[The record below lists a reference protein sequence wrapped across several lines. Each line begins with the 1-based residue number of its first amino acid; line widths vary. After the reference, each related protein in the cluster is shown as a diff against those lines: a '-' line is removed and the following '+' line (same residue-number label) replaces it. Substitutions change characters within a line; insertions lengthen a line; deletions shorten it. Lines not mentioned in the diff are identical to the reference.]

1 MMPFFSKNLLRI
13 KQSPT
18 MEITARA
25 QELKANGLDII
36 SLSVGEPDF
45 DTPRNIKDAG
55 IDAINKG
62 QTKYTAVDGMPEL
75 KQAICNKFLRDN
87 NLTYSKD
94 QIIVST
100 GGKQVLFNALLA
112 TLNPGDEVI
121 IPAPF
126 WVSYPDMVK
135 LAGGTPVIAEANF
148 DNNYKLT
155 AKDLEAAITP
165 NTKWFIFNS
174 PSNPTGAGYNW
185 SELKALTNVLKRYP
199 NIWIMTDDMYEHL
212 AYDNFEFCTPAEVEP
227 SLINR
232 TLTTNG
238 VSKGHAMTGWRIGY
252 AAGPIELVKAMAVIQ
267 SQSTSNPNTIA
278 QWAAVEALN
287 GNQDYLSKNNSIFQD
302 RRNIVLN
309 ILNSI
314 KGIKCPK
321 PQGAF
326 YIYASIEEL
335 IGKTTNNKIKIKSDK
350 DFATELLNSEGV
362 AVVFGSAFGL
372 SPAFRVSYATSEKEL
387 TEACKRIKRFCET
400 LS

>member
-1 MMPFFSKNLLRI
+1 MMTFLSKNLLRI

-62 QTKYTAVDGMPEL
+62 KTKYTAVDGMPEL

-212 AYDNFEFCTPAEVEP
+212 AYDDFEFCTPAEVEP

>member
-1 MMPFFSKNLLRI
+1 MPFLSKNLLRI

-212 AYDNFEFCTPAEVEP
+212 AYDDFEFCTPAEVEP

-287 GNQDYLSKNNSIFQD
+287 GNQDYLSKNNNIFQD

-321 PQGAF
+321 PEGAF

>member
-1 MMPFFSKNLLRI
+1 MPFLSKNLLRI

-87 NLTYSKD
+87 NLTYSID

-212 AYDNFEFCTPAEVEP
+212 AYDDFEFCTPAEVEP

-267 SQSTSNPNTIA
+267 SQSTSNPNTVA

-287 GNQDYLSKNNSIFQD
+287 GNQDYLSKNNSIYQD

-321 PQGAF
+321 PEGAF

>member
-1 MMPFFSKNLLRI
+1 MMPFLSKNLLRI

-62 QTKYTAVDGMPEL
+62 KTKYTAVDGMPEL

-112 TLNPGDEVI
+112 TLNSGDEVI

-155 AKDLEAAITP
+155 AKDLEVAITP

-212 AYDNFEFCTPAEVEP
+212 AYDDFEFCTPAEVEP

>member
-1 MMPFFSKNLLRI
+1 MPFLSKNLLRI

-155 AKDLEAAITP
+155 AKDLEAAITA

-212 AYDNFEFCTPAEVEP
+212 AYDDFEFCTPAEVEP

-252 AAGPIELVKAMAVIQ
+252 AAGPVELVKAMAVIQ

>member
-1 MMPFFSKNLLRI
+1 MTFLSKNLLRI

-62 QTKYTAVDGMPEL
+62 KTKYTAVDGMPEL

-148 DNNYKLT
+148 DNNYRLT

-212 AYDNFEFCTPAEVEP
+212 AYDDFEFCTPAEVEP

-252 AAGPIELVKAMAVIQ
+252 AAGPIKLVKAMAVIQ

-287 GNQDYLSKNNSIFQD
+287 GNQDYLSKNNNIFQD

>member
-1 MMPFFSKNLLRI
+1 MMPFLSKNLLRI

-212 AYDNFEFCTPAEVEP
+212 AYDDFEFCTPAEVEP

-287 GNQDYLSKNNSIFQD
+287 GNQDYLSKNNNIFQD

>member
-1 MMPFFSKNLLRI
+1 MPFLSKNLLRI

-62 QTKYTAVDGMPEL
+62 KTKYTAVDGMPEL

-212 AYDNFEFCTPAEVEP
+212 AYDDFEFCTPAEVEP

-387 TEACKRIKRFCET
+387 TEACKRSKRFCET

>member
-1 MMPFFSKNLLRI
+1 MPFLSKNLLRI

-62 QTKYTAVDGMPEL
+62 KTKYTAVDGMPEL

-155 AKDLEAAITP
+155 AKDLEAAITA

-212 AYDNFEFCTPAEVEP
+212 AYDDFEFCTPAEVEP

>member
-1 MMPFFSKNLLRI
+1 MMTFLSKNLLRI

-62 QTKYTAVDGMPEL
+62 KTKYTAVDGMPEL

-155 AKDLEAAITP
+155 AKDLEVAITP

-212 AYDNFEFCTPAEVEP
+212 AYDDFEFCTPAEVEP

>member
-1 MMPFFSKNLLRI
+1 MTFLSKNLLRI

-62 QTKYTAVDGMPEL
+62 KTKYTAVDGMPEL
-75 KQAICNKFLRDN
+75 KKAICNKFLRDN

-212 AYDNFEFCTPAEVEP
+212 AYDDFEFCTPAEVEP

-387 TEACKRIKRFCET
+387 SEACKRIKRFCET

>member
-1 MMPFFSKNLLRI
+1 MPFLSKNLLRI

-62 QTKYTAVDGMPEL
+62 KTKYTAVDGMPEL
-75 KQAICNKFLRDN
+75 KKAICNKFLRDN

-212 AYDNFEFCTPAEVEP
+212 AYDDFEFCTPAEVEP

>member
-1 MMPFFSKNLLRI
+1 MMPFLSKNLLRI

-62 QTKYTAVDGMPEL
+62 KTKYTAVDGMPEL

-155 AKDLEAAITP
+155 AKDLEVAITP

-212 AYDNFEFCTPAEVEP
+212 AYDDFEFCTPAEVEP

>member
-1 MMPFFSKNLLRI
+1 MPFLSKNLLRI

-87 NLTYSKD
+87 NLTYSKN

-212 AYDNFEFCTPAEVEP
+212 AYDDFEFCTPAEVEP

-287 GNQDYLSKNNSIFQD
+287 GNQDYLSKNNNIFQD

>member
-1 MMPFFSKNLLRI
+1 MPFLSKNLLRI

-55 IDAINKG
+55 INAINKG
-62 QTKYTAVDGMPEL
+62 KTKYTAVDGMPEL

-212 AYDNFEFCTPAEVEP
+212 AYDDFEFCTQAEVEP